1 MGIPQVTIGQ
11 QKYQK
16 LSNDLD
22 DNLDDNP
29 HDLGKP
35 PFFVI
40 FFIVPMRGGFL
51 PSFHVGSQL
60 QIQQKC
66 QLLWKSMKKWTS
78 QAPKSDWLVVE
89 PYPSEK

>member
-1 MGIPQVTIGQ
+1 MGIPQVTMGKKIP
-11 QKYQK
+11 K

-22 DNLDDNP
+22 DNCGYP

-35 PFFVI
+35 PFFV
-40 FFIVPMRGGFL
+40 IVPMRGGFL

-66 QLLWKSMKKWTS
+66 QLLGSMKKWTS